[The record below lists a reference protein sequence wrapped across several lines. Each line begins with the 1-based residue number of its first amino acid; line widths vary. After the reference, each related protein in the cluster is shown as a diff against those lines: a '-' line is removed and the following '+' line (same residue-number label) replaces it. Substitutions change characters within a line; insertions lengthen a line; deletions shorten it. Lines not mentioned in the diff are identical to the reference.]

1 MYPVVV
7 SESMSR
13 LLTSFFTFFCRQGG
27 ERFLLLSA
35 CALILTGCGAR
46 SPELETPDTV
56 GVEQD
61 VVVEEARERFIFLP
75 DDDGK
80 PLSDAEREALLSEGE
95 LDRGV
100 SSEDMRDV
108 LLHFKSLVHGGG
120 RITVEK
126 NVERCQMYLPYIRKV
141 LAEEKLP
148 QELAYLA
155 FIESGY
161 NPLARSRT
169 GALGMWQFI
178 SSTGKAYG
186 MRQNWWLDERRDP
199 YLATRAATAYLSRLH
214 GMFEDW
220 HLAITAYNAGE
231 GKISRGLAATG
242 AKTFFELRKRN
253 TDIPN
258 FKDRLTDENKQYL
271 PRFLAVCK
279 IMRNLEK
286 LGFSRPDTSCVPQMA
301 RLEIKPGT
309 DLLALSR
316 SAGMSWK
323 EFTTHN
329 PAYRHSINH
338 PGQTTTAY
346 VVASGEA
353 GARSYLR
360 TAPGEK
366 NTAWRLYTIARG
378 DTMTRISRK
387 TGVPVAELRRINQIS
402 EPLSAGK
409 TLRIPRSARSA
420 ASGGMALVATT
431 KKISSA
437 KASPQTS
444 RAVNKKKESKEVSG
458 TRRGTKTTHA
468 VVRGDT
474 LYSIARAYDVDM
486 SALKAAN
493 GLKDNKIKLGQQI
506 RIPQSVTSPSGS
518 SGTLASVKKNPAQKN
533 TKRDSR
539 IVRYE
544 VRKGDSLW
552 GIARKFNVSP
562 TELLALNKMSRDVR
576 LRPGDTVRVTVN

>member
-1 MYPVVV
+1 
-7 SESMSR
+7 MSR

-27 ERFLLLSA
+27 ERFFILSV
-35 CALILTGCGAR
+35 CALILTGCGTR
-46 SPELETPDTV
+46 SPEPETPV
-56 GVEQD
+56 AGEVEQD
-61 VVVEEARERFIFLP
+61 IVVEEVRERFISLP

-95 LDRGV
+95 LDRGL

-126 NVERCQMYLPYIRKV
+126 NVERCEMYLPYIRKI

-148 QELAYLA
+148 GELAYLA

-199 YLATRAATAYLSRLH
+199 YLATRAAAAYLSRLH
-214 GMFEDW
+214 DMFADW

-242 AKTFFELRKRN
+242 ARSFFELRKRN

-258 FKDRLTDENKQYL
+258 FKDRLTDENRQYL

-286 LGFSRPDTSCVPQMA
+286 LGFSRPDTSCAPKMA

-346 VVASGEA
+346 VVAAGEA
-353 GARSYLR
+353 GARGYLR
-360 TAPGEK
+360 NAPGK
-366 NTAWRLYTIARG
+366 QNTAWRLYTIARG

-409 TLRIPRSARSA
+409 TLRIPRSARGA
-420 ASGGMALVATT
+420 ASSDVALAAAP
-431 KKISSA
+431 KKKTSSA
-437 KASPQTS
+437 KASSKAT
-444 RAVNKKKESKEVSG
+444 AVKKKKESKAVSG
-458 TRRGTKTTHA
+458 SRRGARTTHA
-468 VVRGDT
+468 VVSGDT
-474 LYSIARAYDVDM
+474 LYSIARAYDVDI

-493 GLKDNKIKLGQQI
+493 GLKDTRIRLGQQI
-506 RIPQSVTSPSGS
+506 RIPQSDTGASR
-518 SGTLASVKKNPAQKN
+518 TLAATKKKSAPKN
-533 TKRDSR
+533 IKRDAR
-539 IVRYE
+539 VVRYE

-552 GIARKFNVSP
+552 AIARKFKVSP